1 MYQNIHIETIGDE
14 AFICDENYT
23 IVACNSA
30 FKNKEDLKN
39 IEIIGMK
46 CYEAIFKINTPCADC
61 TLHQKKQTY
70 RFHEWKDPFSEK
82 YYNVLRLP
90 MEDSK
95 TGKIFFLFIASDI
108 TETKFADR
116 KLMET
121 MHSQTEAMLKFSREM
136 RTPFTAIKGGLDLFI
151 NNYNQVLTI
160 NQKSMLDSIRKNVNQ
175 LLKITNNIFEFHNL
189 DSDSALFSYQLWNIN
204 DTIRQAAETMKPII
218 WAKGLELQL
227 NLDNQVPEIL
237 FDKDKIMQVITNILN
252 NSIKFTN
259 YGDISISS
267 QLTNRFVQVTI
278 TDTGIGIKDIDQ
290 LLIVSSF
297 LEFTSPEYRLQ
308 NTGLGLAICYK
319 IIEKHN
325 GRIWIESELNKGTS
339 VHFVIPTEML

>member
-1 MYQNIHIETIGDE
+1 
-14 AFICDENYT
+14 
-23 IVACNSA
+23 
-30 FKNKEDLKN
+30 
-39 IEIIGMK
+39 
-46 CYEAIFKINTPCADC
+46 
-61 TLHQKKQTY
+61 
-70 RFHEWKDPFSEK
+70 
-82 YYNVLRLP
+82 
-90 MEDSK
+90 
-95 TGKIFFLFIASDI
+95 
-108 TETKFADR
+108 
-116 KLMET
+116 
-121 MHSQTEAMLKFSREM
+121 
-136 RTPFTAIKGGLDLFI
+136 
-151 NNYNQVLTI
+151 
-160 NQKSMLDSIRKNVNQ
+160 
-175 LLKITNNIFEFHNL
+175 
-189 DSDSALFSYQLWNIN
+189 
-204 DTIRQAAETMKPII
+204 MKPII

-259 YGDISISS
+259 YGNISISS
-267 QLTNRFVQVTI
+267 KLTNRFVQVTI

-339 VHFVIPTEML
+339 VHFVIPTEMI